1 MRNPCPIEPQNHVKI
16 RGPPSTYGPSRPFSP
31 LLRHLVRSD
40 DGRPPP
46 FVEDPLGFPRL
57 PRPRPPRVKLHF
69 SPPSLGSF
77 GTKSSPRERAAASRS
92 ERSRRR
98 RAAAA
103 GRAAAQPRRPAES
116 AESRPPAG
124 PWRAPAAAENR
135 VEAHRDRAV
144 VPSSIANILL
154 AVPRERGAARALL
167 GHGERAWPAG
177 SPGPPG
183 GRRRRRAAPA
193 LMPTAPAGYPAAH
206 GHSRLSSTFW

>member
-1 MRNPCPIEPQNHVKI
+1 MRNPCPIEAQNHVKI

-40 DGRPPP
+40 DGRRPP
-46 FVEDPLGFPRL
+46 FVEDPLCFQKR
-57 PRPRPPRVKLHF
+57 PRPRPPRVKTRF

-98 RAAAA
+98 HAAAA

-124 PWRAPAAAENR
+124 PWRAQAAAEKR
-135 VEAHRDRAV
+135 VEAQRDRAV

-167 GHGERAWPAG
+167 GHGERA
-177 SPGPPG
+177 
-183 GRRRRRAAPA
+183 
-193 LMPTAPAGYPAAH
+193 
-206 GHSRLSSTFW
+206 